1 MGNLM
6 MKRRERRGIW
16 PHIPLLILAIF
27 AAGPVVILVMNSLK
41 TRTELARSPIGLPE
55 DPQFSNF
62 VTAWVESDFG
72 LHARNSAILVFSTV
86 ICVLVLCGM
95 AAYSLA
101 RLNPPGSGAVLFYM
115 LLVTAFPIWLYLVPL
130 FFTWRTLGLL
140 NTFVGL
146 IIIYTAINSPLAI
159 FLLRSYLVR
168 IPKEIEEAAYVDG
181 ASKFQVLTRIVLPIS
196 WTGFLTVGLVVAVA
210 VWGEFQIAFVMLQDS
225 EKLPITTSFYR
236 FSESFGQ
243 DWSLTSAV
251 AVLAIVPICILFLI
265 FQRRFTEG
273 LTQGSVK

>member
-1 MGNLM
+1 MTATTMSARVG
-6 MKRRERRGIW
+6 R
-16 PHIPLLILAIF
+16 HIPLIILAVF
-27 AAGPVVILVMNSLK
+27 AAFPLFVLITNSLK
-41 TRTELARSPIGLPE
+41 SRTELALNPIGLPQN
-55 DPQFSNF
+55 PQFSNF
-62 VTAWVESDFG
+62 VTAWRDSDFA
-72 LHARNSAILVFSTV
+72 LHATNSLILVFATV
-86 ICVLVLCGM
+86 FCVLVLAGF

-101 RLNPPGSGAVLFYM
+101 RLEPRGSGAVLFYM
-115 LLVTAFPIWLYLVPL
+115 LAVTAFPIWLYLVPL

-140 NTFVGL
+140 NNFAGL

-159 FLLRSYLVR
+159 FLLRSYLIR
-168 IPKEIEEAAYVDG
+168 IPKEIEEAAFVDG
-181 ASKFQVLTRIVLPIS
+181 ATKLQVLVRIILPIS

-210 VWGEFQIAFVMLQDS
+210 VWGEFQIAFVMLQDQA
-225 EKLPITTSFYR
+225 KLPVTTSFYR

-251 AVLAIVPICILFLI
+251 AVLAILPICALFLI